1 MKYCYICYSQTDP
14 EFICD
19 RCDEHY
25 CEDCSYTFSLHY
37 QFQGS
42 RCYRCADQDRREKL
56 DMRDVRINQIFMK
69 DHLEEIKNKVG
80 RVKRIRKDN
89 RQNIRVGTFR
99 VNANCNEDMIEELK
113 NMQGFDVVRE
123 LESKLIEEMQSSNKN
138 YINRIFNI

>member
-1 MKYCYICYSQTDP
+1 
-14 EFICD
+14 
-19 RCDEHY
+19 
-25 CEDCSYTFSLHY
+25 
-37 QFQGS
+37 
-42 RCYRCADQDRREKL
+42 
-56 DMRDVRINQIFMK
+56 MK

-138 YINRIFNI
+138 SINRIFNI